1 MSKLLVLVFVSLAA
15 AICVKVDY
23 AFDKKRSGVK
33 LKNRGYRA
41 KSVFRE
47 SLEIVSETLK
57 REVTRWNDLWATA
70 LELFCRRLD
79 RMLSAIVIAK
89 NFVR

>member
-1 MSKLLVLVFVSLAA
+1 LVSLAA
-15 AICVKVDY
+15 TICVKVGY
-23 AFDKKRSGVK
+23 AFDKKRNGVK

-47 SLEIVSETLK
+47 GLDIVSETLK

-70 LELFCRRLD
+70 LKLFVDDWTECYPQ
-79 RMLSAIVIAK
+79 
-89 NFVR
+89 

>member
-1 MSKLLVLVFVSLAA
+1 LVSLAA
-15 AICVKVDY
+15 AICVKVGY
-23 AFDKKRSGVK
+23 AFDKKRNRVK

-47 SLEIVSETLK
+47 GLDIVREMLK
-57 REVTRWNDLWATA
+57 GEFTRWSDLWATA
-70 LELFCRRLD
+70 LEFFCRRLD
-79 RMLSAIVIAK
+79 RMLSTIVIAK